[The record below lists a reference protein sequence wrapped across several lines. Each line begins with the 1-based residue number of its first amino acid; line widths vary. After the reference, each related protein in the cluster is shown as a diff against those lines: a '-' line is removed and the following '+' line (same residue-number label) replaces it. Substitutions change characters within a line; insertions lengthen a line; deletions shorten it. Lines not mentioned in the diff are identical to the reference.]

1 MDGVRKMVRSGSL
14 IVEELFGNKAAK
26 RTETEP
32 AEIEYESGFS
42 GHEVPSTGL
51 VLLEELVREISCSD
65 CGQVIQGSILQCR
78 KGHLYCRPCRREN
91 KCRVCQQTFLES
103 PSLGLDR
110 LLSLVSLPCKHGERG
125 CPETVAVPG
134 KAEHETNCP
143 YRPVSCQFQQHGCS
157 QVSSLRDMFWHH
169 KMCLYAHHPH
179 ANVLPNMPGS
189 AKSPPK
195 PAAPL
200 LNGKA

>member
-1 MDGVRKMVRSGSL
+1 
-14 IVEELFGNKAAK
+14 VEELFGNKTAR

-32 AEIEYESGFS
+32 AEMEYESGFS
-42 GHEVPSTGL
+42 GAAVPSAGL
-51 VLLEELVREISCSD
+51 LVLEELVREISCSD
-65 CGQVIQGSILQCR
+65 CGQVIQGSSLQCR
-78 KGHLYCRPCRREN
+78 KGHLTCRTCRREN

-103 PSLGLDR
+103 PNLGLER
-110 LLSLVSLPCKHGERG
+110 MLGLISLPCKHGERG
-125 CPETVAVPG
+125 CPESVAVLAR
-134 KAEHETNCP
+134 AEHETNCP
-143 YRPVSCQFQQHGCS
+143 FRPVSCQFQQHGCE

-189 AKSPPK
+189 AKSPSK